1 MKTTWLGAVLIL
13 GFTLPQICSLSH
25 PCLSTVELCMSDLCM
40 AKTTATFC
48 EENVD
53 ECQMKEWAVCN
64 LSLPSVLEL
73 YPTLKACVCEQEAA
87 LCASIPALLTQCHQ
101 KTAAQRHRS
110 SDNDWQSSTL
120 LDLVDDTS
128 GSCLERIRR
137 CLSDAVCNGRMAPVL
152 QDCMEPNCDPDRC
165 QTATTAF
172 FRAMPPSVGRMLV
185 MCQCQDSDEAC
196 GRMSSALHSGSC
208 GTERTNCLHIVT
220 QCIRDR
226 GCRRRLSVFQWRCWI
241 SGDPQCLATPY
252 TQECLSQMN
261 PAVILGAE
269 PECQTAFLDT
279 VGTALHYPCS
289 CEGLLGPDLQ
299 TCGRIHEVFHNR
311 SLFIKQWKDNNA
323 PTKPPSRSED
333 VLFDL
338 SDLLLPGFACVLLTG
353 VTILAISLILWLARR
368 RKENKLHSFQKTH
381 TVSL

>member
-1 MKTTWLGAVLIL
+1 
-13 GFTLPQICSLSH
+13 
-25 PCLSTVELCMSDLCM
+25 
-40 AKTTATFC
+40 
-48 EENVD
+48 
-53 ECQMKEWAVCN
+53 MKEWAVCN

-101 KTAAQRHRS
+101 KT
-110 SDNDWQSSTL
+110 
-120 LDLVDDTS
+120 VDDTS

-311 SLFIKQWKDNNA
+311 SLFN
-323 PTKPPSRSED
+323 
-333 VLFDL
+333 
-338 SDLLLPGFACVLLTG
+338 LLLPGFACVLLTG

>member
-1 MKTTWLGAVLIL
+1 MSVLFVDTINEKVQ
-13 GFTLPQICSLSH
+13 TNATRKMSYRWYENT
-25 PCLSTVELCMSDLCM
+25 CLLLADRLWG
-40 AKTTATFC
+40 
-48 EENVD
+48 NP
-53 ECQMKEWAVCN
+53 WAVCN

-101 KTAAQRHRS
+101 KT
-110 SDNDWQSSTL
+110 
-120 LDLVDDTS
+120 VDDTS

-226 GCRRRLSVFQWRCWI
+226 GCRYEASKCK
-241 SGDPQCLATPY
+241 TPGRE
-252 TQECLSQMN
+252 T
-261 PAVILGAE
+261 ILVSE

-311 SLFIKQWKDNNA
+311 SLFSNKILTFDTMKKMIMIA
-323 PTKPPSRSED
+323 LP
-333 VLFDL
+333 VL
-338 SDLLLPGFACVLLTG
+338 
-353 VTILAISLILWLARR
+353 
-368 RKENKLHSFQKTH
+368 
-381 TVSL
+381 